1 MRRVLFILSLFMLVC
16 GCIEART
23 IIVEIGNIRG
33 NHGNILVMA
42 QSGKDTKPVMAW
54 RSLRK
59 ERLRSGWK
67 TWIGK
72 SFDLSVF
79 HDENENWQMDMLEGK
94 GPAEGYVLKSCEVK
108 DEEATFKLKLY
119 YPVNQ

>member
-42 QSGKDTKPVMAW
+42 QSGKDTKPVYGMAK
-54 RSLRK
+54 SEK
-59 ERLRSGWK
+59 GKVTIRLENVDWEK
-67 TWIGK
+67 
-72 SFDLSVF
+72 FDLSVSMTRTRIGKWICWK
-79 HDENENWQMDMLEGK
+79 EKGLRKDMR
-94 GPAEGYVLKSCEVK
+94 
-108 DEEATFKLKLY
+108 
-119 YPVNQ
+119 

>member
-42 QSGKDTKPVMAW
+42 QSGKDTKPVYGMA
-54 RSLRK
+54 K
-59 ERLRSGWK
+59 PEKGKVTIRL
-67 TWIGK
+67 
-72 SFDLSVF
+72 
-79 HDENENWQMDMLEGK
+79 ENVDWEMDMLEGK

>member
-42 QSGKDTKPVMAW
+42 QSGKDTKPVYGMAK
-54 RSLRK
+54 SEK
-59 ERLRSGWK
+59 GK
-67 TWIGK
+67 VTWIGK
-72 SFDLSVF
+72 SLICPYSMTRTRIGKWICWK
-79 HDENENWQMDMLEGK
+79 EKGLRKDM
-94 GPAEGYVLKSCEVK
+94 C
-108 DEEATFKLKLY
+108 
-119 YPVNQ
+119 

>member
-23 IIVEIGNIRG
+23 IIVEIGNIRD

-42 QSGKDTKPVMAW
+42 QSVYGMAKSEKGKVTI
-54 RSLRK
+54 
-59 ERLRSGWK
+59 RLENVDWEK
-67 TWIGK
+67 
-72 SFDLSVF
+72 FDLSVF

>member
-42 QSGKDTKPVMAW
+42 QSGKDTKPFYGMAKPEKGKVTIRLENVDW
-54 RSLRK
+54 KNSIGVRK
-59 ERLRSGWK
+59 CTCREMELEWSG
-67 TWIGK
+67 IGYFY
-72 SFDLSVF
+72 SP
-79 HDENENWQMDMLEGK
+79 G
-94 GPAEGYVLKSCEVK
+94 
-108 DEEATFKLKLY
+108 
-119 YPVNQ
+119 

>member
-16 GCIEART
+16 GYIEART

-42 QSGKDTKPVMAW
+42 QSGKDTKPVYGMAK
-54 RSLRK
+54 SEK
-59 ERLRSGWK
+59 GKVTIRLENVDWEK
-67 TWIGK
+67 
-72 SFDLSVF
+72 FDLSVF

-94 GPAEGYVLKSCEVK
+94 GPAEGYALKV
-108 DEEATFKLKLY
+108 AR
-119 YPVNQ
+119 

>member
-1 MRRVLFILSLFMLVC
+1 MVTIYYRYKQISALQSVL
-16 GCIEART
+16 A
-23 IIVEIGNIRG
+23 
-33 NHGNILVMA
+33 
-42 QSGKDTKPVMAW
+42 
-54 RSLRK
+54 SLRPAVVALIASAGLSILNMVVFGGA
-59 ERLRSGWK
+59 EIRLENVDWEK
-67 TWIGK
+67 
-72 SFDLSVF
+72 FDLSVF

>member
-23 IIVEIGNIRG
+23 IIVEIGNIRD

-42 QSGKDTKPVMAW
+42 QSGKDTKPVYGMAK
-54 RSLRK
+54 SEK

-72 SFDLSVF
+72 SLICPYSMTRTRIGKWICWK
-79 HDENENWQMDMLEGK
+79 EKGLRKDM
-94 GPAEGYVLKSCEVK
+94 C
-108 DEEATFKLKLY
+108 
-119 YPVNQ
+119 

>member
-1 MRRVLFILSLFMLVC
+1 MKYILLFVWILCSL
-16 GCIEART
+16 G
-23 IIVEIGNIRG
+23 
-33 NHGNILVMA
+33 VMA
-42 QSGKDTKPVMAW
+42 QSGKDTKPVYGMAK
-54 RSLRK
+54 SEK
-59 ERLRSGWK
+59 GKVTIRLENVDWEK
-67 TWIGK
+67 
-72 SFDLSVF
+72 FDLSVF

>member
-16 GCIEART
+16 GYIEART

-42 QSGKDTKPVMAW
+42 QSGKWEK
-54 RSLRK
+54 
-59 ERLRSGWK
+59 
-67 TWIGK
+67 
-72 SFDLSVF
+72 FDLSVF

-94 GPAEGYVLKSCEVK
+94 GPAEGYALKSCEVK

>member
-42 QSGKDTKPVMAW
+42 QSGKDTKPVYGMAK
-54 RSLRK
+54 SEK
-59 ERLRSGWK
+59 GKVTIRL
-67 TWIGK
+67 
-72 SFDLSVF
+72 
-79 HDENENWQMDMLEGK
+79 ENENWQMDMLEGK

>member
-42 QSGKDTKPVMAW
+42 QSGKDTKPVYGMAKSEK
-54 RSLRK
+54 RELANGYAGRKRACGRICVEKLR
-59 ERLRSGWK
+59 G
-67 TWIGK
+67 
-72 SFDLSVF
+72 
-79 HDENENWQMDMLEGK
+79 EG
-94 GPAEGYVLKSCEVK
+94 
-108 DEEATFKLKLY
+108 
-119 YPVNQ
+119 

>member
-42 QSGKDTKPVMAW
+42 QSGKDTKPVYGMAK
-54 RSLRK
+54 SEK
-59 ERLRSGWK
+59 GKVTGWK

-72 SFDLSVF
+72 SLICPYSMTRTRIGKWICWK
-79 HDENENWQMDMLEGK
+79 EKGLRKDM
-94 GPAEGYVLKSCEVK
+94 C
-108 DEEATFKLKLY
+108 
-119 YPVNQ
+119 

>member
-42 QSGKDTKPVMAW
+42 QSGKDTKPVYGMAK
-54 RSLRK
+54 SEK
-59 ERLRSGWK
+59 GKVTIRLENVDWEK
-67 TWIGK
+67 
-72 SFDLSVF
+72 FDLSVF

-94 GPAEGYVLKSCEVK
+94 GLRK
-108 DEEATFKLKLY
+108 DMC
-119 YPVNQ
+119 

>member
-1 MRRVLFILSLFMLVC
+1 MRRVLFILSLVMLVC

-42 QSGKDTKPVMAW
+42 QSGKDTKPVYGMAK
-54 RSLRK
+54 SEK
-59 ERLRSGWK
+59 GKVTIRLENGDWEK
-67 TWIGK
+67 
-72 SFDLSVF
+72 FDLSVF

-94 GPAEGYVLKSCEVK
+94 GPAEGYALKSCEVK
-108 DEEATFKLKLY
+108 DKEATFKLKLY

>member
-42 QSGKDTKPVMAW
+42 QSGKDTKPVYGMA
-54 RSLRK
+54 
-59 ERLRSGWK
+59 
-67 TWIGK
+67 K
-72 SFDLSVF
+72 S
-79 HDENENWQMDMLEGK
+79 EKGK

>member
-42 QSGKDTKPVMAW
+42 QSGKRYQACLW
-54 RSLRK
+54 H
-59 ERLRSGWK
+59 G
-67 TWIGK
+67 
-72 SFDLSVF
+72 
-79 HDENENWQMDMLEGK
+79 
-94 GPAEGYVLKSCEVK
+94 
-108 DEEATFKLKLY
+108 EA
-119 YPVNQ
+119 

>member
-16 GCIEART
+16 GYIEART

-42 QSGKDTKPVMAW
+42 QSGKDTKPVYGMA
-54 RSLRK
+54 
-59 ERLRSGWK
+59 
-67 TWIGK
+67 K
-72 SFDLSVF
+72 S
-79 HDENENWQMDMLEGK
+79 EK
-94 GPAEGYVLKSCEVK
+94 GEVTEGYVLKSCEVK